1 MFGRFKSVMFHSLF
15 MPNYEMKEN
24 PMKILLEYV
33 GNLLRYV
40 ELEINEMENEIS
52 EVNYLLKKVVI
63 PDHLKHFMK
72 G

>member
-1 MFGRFKSVMFHSLF
+1 
-15 MPNYEMKEN
+15 MKEN